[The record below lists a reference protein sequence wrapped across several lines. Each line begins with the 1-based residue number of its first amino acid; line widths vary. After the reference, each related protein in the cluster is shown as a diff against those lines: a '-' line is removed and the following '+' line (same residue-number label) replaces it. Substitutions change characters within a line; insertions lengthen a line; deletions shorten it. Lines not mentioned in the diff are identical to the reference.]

1 MQVRIGINCSG
12 RGDAGGDIVFN
23 IFYGYGHIDLRL
35 PVCTAPVPGISRR
48 NRNKKEKISM
58 GAIVHRASSVINRVL
73 MLIKCFFILRSSFEM
88 FKLIIMNSLNH
99 CKTMS
104 K

>member
-35 PVCTAPVPGISRR
+35 PSVLLQCPGSLVGIEIKGENQHGGDCAQGEQRNKPGIDADKMFFHTQILFR
-48 NRNKKEKISM
+48 N
-58 GAIVHRASSVINRVL
+58 V
-73 MLIKCFFILRSSFEM
+73 
-88 FKLIIMNSLNH
+88 
-99 CKTMS
+99 
-104 K
+104 

>member
-1 MQVRIGINCSG
+1 
-12 RGDAGGDIVFN
+12 
-23 IFYGYGHIDLRL
+23 
-35 PVCTAPVPGISRR
+35 
-48 NRNKKEKISM
+48 M